1 MKSDLIEK
9 AYWAN
14 QVADSLNISTSTL
27 RKYCLILEEAGYK
40 FLRGDNQRRAFTQK
54 DIRTL
59 RMFQEIAQNK
69 NTTLEDAAKHVLKQS
84 ITHADIKS
92 VMNKINS
99 DENYVM
105 LQNVT
110 DQLLEQNKLLHQQL
124 EMIMKEV
131 AITKEKME
139 EFITETRTEREK
151 KKKKNVWKW
160 FTG

>member
-1 MKSDLIEK
+1 MKSDVIEP

-69 NTTLEDAAKHVLKQS
+69 NTTLEDAAKHLLKHN
-84 ITHADIKS
+84 ITHADTKS
-92 VMNKINS
+92 VMDKSSS
-99 DENYVM
+99 DKSYVM
-105 LQNVT
+105 FQNVT
-110 DQLLEQNKLLHQQL
+110 DQLLEQNKLLQQQL

-131 AITKEKME
+131 AVTKERME
-139 EFITETRTEREK
+139 EFITETRTERQK
-151 KKKKNVWKW
+151 KKKKSVWKW